1 MKKNKINKVY
11 NIILKT
17 ISIIYLLFSI
27 CLFIINFNNINTY
40 NIIGLITS
48 VILII
53 LTLKFNKKI
62 NNNIFITLII
72 IGIIGRISL
81 FFINYSQVL
90 NDYSF
95 FYSNAIS
102 FSNNMGIDNSYV
114 ALFPYL
120 YTYIFLLGN
129 LMKIIGT
136 NYISVITL
144 NILFEIIGGIF
155 FYLTIK
161 KLEKYDIKKSM
172 LIYILN
178 PFNILWSTIC
188 CPVIVVNTMFIITV
202 YIFTIM
208 KKSITINKKILY
220 SCLLGIILGIS
231 NSFRPIVIIYLIALI
246 VWFILKS
253 LKQKKVTREYYLPL
267 IIIICIYLLSNLVL
281 NTFISNRIELKVPST
296 KSGWSIYVGS
306 NYEYKGMW
314 NSTDSN
320 YLLEVYK
327 NNDSEKT
334 HQILLDEG
342 IERYKKMGT
351 KIIPLLAYKTN
362 TLGNDLE
369 MYTLNEYNAL
379 RNNELSIPIK
389 NIITILLSTYLY
401 FILLSN
407 IKVIYNNIKNK
418 KDTHLYSIA
427 IYAFGLFI
435 STLIVEVSRRYFIP
449 ILIPI
454 IIYSTQ
460 IFEKDN

>member
-1 MKKNKINKVY
+1 MKKNKNNKIY

-27 CLFIINFNNINTY
+27 FLFIINFNNINIY

-53 LTLKFNKKI
+53 LSIKLNKKI
-62 NNNIFITLII
+62 NTNIFITLII

-81 FFINYSQVL
+81 LFLNYTQVL

-102 FSNNMGIDNSYV
+102 YSNNMGIDNSYI

-136 NYISVITL
+136 NYVSVIVL
-144 NILFEIIGGIF
+144 NLLFEIIGGIF

-161 KLEKYDIKKSM
+161 KLEKYDIKKSC

-178 PFNILWSTIC
+178 PFNILWSTLC
-188 CPVIVVNTMFIITV
+188 CPVIVVNTMFIIIV
-202 YIFTIM
+202 YIFTII
-208 KKSITINKKILY
+208 KKSITINKKIIY
-220 SCLLGIILGIS
+220 SCLLGIILSIS

-253 LKQKKVTREYYLPL
+253 LKQKKITREYYLPL
-267 IIIICIYLLSNLVL
+267 IIIVCIYSLSNLAL
-281 NTFISNRIELKVPST
+281 NTFISNKIDIKVPST

-314 NSTDSN
+314 NSSDSQ
-320 YLLEVYK
+320 YLIELYN
-327 NNDSEKT
+327 NNDNERT
-334 HQILLDEG
+334 HQILLESG
-342 IERYKKMGT
+342 LERYKKLGI
-351 KIIPLLAYKTN
+351 KIIPLLLYKTN

-369 MYTLNEYNAL
+369 KYTLNEYNTL
-379 RNNELSIPIK
+379 RNNEVSLPIQ

-407 IKVIYNNIKNK
+407 IKVIYTNIKNK

-427 IYAFGLFI
+427 IYALGLFV
-435 STLIVEVSRRYFIP
+435 STLIVEVSRRYFMP
-449 ILIPI
+449 IIIPI